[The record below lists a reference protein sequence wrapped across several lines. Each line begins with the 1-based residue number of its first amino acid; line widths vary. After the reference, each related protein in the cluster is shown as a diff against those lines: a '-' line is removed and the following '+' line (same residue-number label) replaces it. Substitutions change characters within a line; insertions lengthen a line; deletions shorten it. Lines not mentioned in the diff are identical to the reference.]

1 MAINKNFVVKN
12 GLEVGDRLIHAD
24 DTTAKV
30 GIGSTQPSVELEV
43 SGKIASDELT
53 VTGIA
58 TVQTSF
64 KVGAGVGGTVFT
76 ALDTNLVGVG
86 TADPTFLLDVRSPGA
101 GTTALYVQGD
111 GRFTGDLDVGAGVSV
126 AGLSTFAGIGTF
138 YEGFISAGIAT
149 VKQLE
154 VIGFSTLRANVD
166 IAADVGI
173 TSSLIVGAGLS
184 VAGISTFTGE
194 VTVNTGIVPDTDE
207 GAYLGTSALPFSDA
221 HIGEIRIANGSN
233 DGEIDTATGGLTLDS
248 ASGTTTVDD
257 DLTVNG
263 TTDSDNLA
271 VSGIS
276 TLTGLLDVN
285 GGVTVTGVSTFSTN
299 VDINADVDINRSLA
313 VTGGATVTGLST
325 FTGNVDINSDVDIN
339 RSLAVTGGATVTGL
353 STFSS
358 NVDINADVDVNR
370 SVSITGGLGVT
381 GIGTIGRVQITNE
394 GTGAA
399 VTATAGII
407 TYYGDGQYLTNIQS
421 GVGIATT
428 NPTTGYSEIVGLG
441 ATIITFAGPGV
452 STDASHNGGNGVTV
466 NAASGIAT
474 VYIAGGGSG
483 GGFQTLIERDSTTV
497 GSGGQASFTSSSAYT
512 SGYINVYVNGTKL
525 NSADFTENDPAN
537 GIVTLSSA
545 AVEGDIVELENFA
558 VTAITGDF
566 ETLITKE
573 EYTVTTASQTVFDLT
588 AEYQTGY
595 IDVYLNGVRLSSSDY
610 TETNSTRITL
620 ATAATFGDV
629 LEFVIY
635 EKRAISELQPI
646 WRNDGVGG
654 GAGGIYTFTSVGIG
668 TSAQTAFVDIYGGMK
683 VRAGVVTI
691 ADSASS
697 DILRITDGGVNIVS
711 GLTTIGTNLNVTG
724 NLNIDGTGTHD
735 IFGTVSLDNVQVA
748 AGVTMG
754 GTLEVNGDGHS
765 IDNTTTMG
773 NINATGIVTANS
785 VVLSQNLT
793 VGNDALITGNLTVNG
808 TTTTLDTIVQEVD
821 LINIQ
826 ANSST
831 PAIGITQSGSGPII
845 AAYDSTSEVFRVD
858 DGGNIGVGTA
868 NPNALMHV
876 YGATTGFIRV
886 QTGDGGTNPI
896 IMHQNPDRTWHAG
909 LRGDTSDNY
918 VIRDASAATNR
929 LTIDSSGNVSI
940 GSSGSSLY
948 FQNGFNDRT
957 ARIVNGG
964 ASGSSNL
971 RFYTNNAGTEAEKLR
986 ITPSGN
992 LNLGGNYAQ
1001 TTYTSQI
1008 TGTLN
1013 VTGNITQNGVQ
1024 VATSTNSVSTGKA
1037 IAMAMIFG

>member
-12 GLEVGDRLIHAD
+12 GLEVGDQLIHAD

-30 GIGSTQPSVELEV
+30 GIGSTQPSVELDVRGGIAATNTTV
-43 SGKIASDELT
+43 SGVS
-53 VTGIA
+53 
-58 TVQTSF
+58 TVQTALR
-64 KVGAGVGGTVFT
+64 VGSGIGGTVFT
-76 ALDTNLVGVG
+76 ALDDNVVGVG
-86 TADPTFLLDVRSPGA
+86 TSQPIFLLDVVSPVSS

-111 GRFTGDLDVGAGVSV
+111 VRFTGDLDVGAGVSI

-173 TSSLIVGAGLS
+173 TSTLVVGAGLS
-184 VAGISTFTGE
+184 VAGIST
-194 VTVNTGIVPDTDE
+194 
-207 GAYLGTSALPFSDA
+207 
-221 HIGEIRIANGSN
+221 
-233 DGEIDTATGGLTLDS
+233 
-248 ASGTTTVDD
+248 
-257 DLTVNG
+257 
-263 TTDSDNLA
+263 
-271 VSGIS
+271 
-276 TLTGLLDVN
+276 LTGLTDLN
-285 GGVTVTGVSTFSTN
+285 GGLDVTGVSTFANN

-353 STFSS
+353 STFQE
-358 NVDINADVDVNR
+358 NVDINADVDVSR

-381 GIGTIGRVQITNE
+381 GIGTIGRVKIFNE

-399 VTATAGII
+399 VTATSGIV

-428 NPTTGYSEIVGLG
+428 NPTTGYSETVGLG

-452 STDASHNGGNGVTV
+452 STDASHAGGTGVTV

-483 GGFQTLIERDSTTV
+483 GGFQTIITKDSTTV
-497 GSGGQASFTSSSAYT
+497 GSGGQSTFTSSSGYT
-512 SGYINVYVNGTKL
+512 SGHINVYVNGSKL
-525 NSADFTENDPAN
+525 NSADFTETDAA
-537 GIVTLSSA
+537 GGTIELASA

-558 VTAITGDF
+558 VTAITGDV

-588 AEYQTGY
+588 AEYTSGY

-610 TETNSTRITL
+610 TETNSTRVTL
-620 ATAATFGDV
+620 ATGATFGDV

-654 GAGGIYTFTSVGIG
+654 GSGGIYTFTSVGIG

-691 ADSASS
+691 ANSASA
-697 DILRITDGGVNIVS
+697 DILRITDGGVNVVS
-711 GLTTIGTNLNVTG
+711 GVTTIAGDLDVN
-724 NLNIDGTGTHD
+724 GTGTHD

-748 AGVTMG
+748 AGVTIG
-754 GTLEVNGDGHS
+754 GTLEVNGDDHS

-793 VGNDALITGNLTVNG
+793 VGNNLEVTGNLTVNG
-808 TTTTLDTIVQEVD
+808 TTSIIDTTVQEVD
-821 LINIQ
+821 LLNIQ

-831 PAIGITQSGSGPII
+831 PAIGVTQSGAGPII
-845 AAYDSTSEVFRVD
+845 AAYDGATEVFRINQYGTLGVGCIPND
-858 DGGNIGVGTA
+858 LQNNFDAVQIGGNLMLNVDSTGVGA
-868 NPNALMHV
+868 GV
-876 YGATTGFIRV
+876 YMSNNVYR
-886 QTGDGGTNPI
+886 
-896 IMHQNPDRTWHAG
+896 DRTDSRWEYINTDEATQYLQANGEHIWRYAASGTADTAITWSEALRIANDGTVTLGYAG
-909 LRGDTSDNY
+909 
-918 VIRDASAATNR
+918 A
-929 LTIDSSGNVSI
+929 
-940 GSSGSSLY
+940 SLY

-957 ARIVNGG
+957 ARIANGG

-971 RFYTNNAGTEAEKLR
+971 RFYTNNAGTEAEELR

-992 LNLGGNYAQ
+992 VNIGGNYAQ

>member
-12 GLEVGDRLIHAD
+12 GLEVGDQLIHAD

-30 GIGSTQPSVELEV
+30 GIGSTQPSVELDVRGGIAATNTTV
-43 SGKIASDELT
+43 SGVS
-53 VTGIA
+53 
-58 TVQTSF
+58 TVQTALR
-64 KVGAGVGGTVFT
+64 VGSGIGGTVFT
-76 ALDTNLVGVG
+76 ALDDNVVGVG
-86 TADPTFLLDVRSPGA
+86 TSQPIFLLDVVSPVSS

-111 GRFTGDLDVGAGVSV
+111 VRFTGDLDVGAGVSI

-173 TSSLIVGAGLS
+173 TSTLVVGAGLS
-184 VAGISTFTGE
+184 VAGIST
-194 VTVNTGIVPDTDE
+194 
-207 GAYLGTSALPFSDA
+207 
-221 HIGEIRIANGSN
+221 
-233 DGEIDTATGGLTLDS
+233 
-248 ASGTTTVDD
+248 
-257 DLTVNG
+257 
-263 TTDSDNLA
+263 
-271 VSGIS
+271 
-276 TLTGLLDVN
+276 LTGLTDLN
-285 GGVTVTGVSTFSTN
+285 GGLDVTGVSTFANN

-353 STFSS
+353 STFQE
-358 NVDINADVDVNR
+358 NVDINADVDVSR

-381 GIGTIGRVQITNE
+381 GIGTIGRVKIFNE

-399 VTATAGII
+399 VTATSGIV

-428 NPTTGYSEIVGLG
+428 NPTTGYSETVGLG

-452 STDASHNGGNGVTV
+452 STDASHAGGTGVTV

-483 GGFQTLIERDSTTV
+483 GGFQTIITKDSTTV
-497 GSGGQASFTSSSAYT
+497 GSGGQSTFTSSSGYT
-512 SGYINVYVNGTKL
+512 SGHINVYVNGSKL
-525 NSADFTENDPAN
+525 NSADFTETDAA
-537 GIVTLSSA
+537 GGTIELASA

-558 VTAITGDF
+558 VTAITGDV

-588 AEYQTGY
+588 AEYTSGY

-610 TETNSTRITL
+610 TETNSTRVTL
-620 ATAATFGDV
+620 ATGATFGDV

-635 EKRAISELQPI
+635 EKRSISELQPI

-654 GAGGIYTFTSVGIG
+654 GSGGIYTFTSVGIG

-691 ADSASS
+691 ANSASA
-697 DILRITDGGVNIVS
+697 DILRITDGGVNVVS
-711 GLTTIGTNLNVTG
+711 GVTTIAGDLDVN
-724 NLNIDGTGTHD
+724 GTGTHD

-754 GTLEVNGDGHS
+754 GTLEVNGDDHS

-773 NINATGIVTANS
+773 NINVTGIVTANS

-793 VGNDALITGNLTVNG
+793 VGNNLEVTGNLTVNG
-808 TTTTLDTIVQEVD
+808 TTSIIDTTVQEVD
-821 LINIQ
+821 LLNIQ

-831 PAIGITQSGSGPII
+831 PAIGVTQSGAGPII
-845 AAYDSTSEVFRVD
+845 AAYDGATEVFRINQYGTLGVGCIPND
-858 DGGNIGVGTA
+858 LQNNFDAVQIGGNLMLNVDSTGVGA
-868 NPNALMHV
+868 GV
-876 YGATTGFIRV
+876 YMSNNVYR
-886 QTGDGGTNPI
+886 
-896 IMHQNPDRTWHAG
+896 DRTDSRWEYINTDEATQYLQANGEHIWRYAASGTADTAITWSEALRIANDGTVTLGYAG
-909 LRGDTSDNY
+909 
-918 VIRDASAATNR
+918 A
-929 LTIDSSGNVSI
+929 
-940 GSSGSSLY
+940 SLY

-957 ARIVNGG
+957 ARIANGG

-971 RFYTNNAGTEAEKLR
+971 RFYTNNAGTEAEELR

-992 LNLGGNYAQ
+992 VNIGGNYAQ